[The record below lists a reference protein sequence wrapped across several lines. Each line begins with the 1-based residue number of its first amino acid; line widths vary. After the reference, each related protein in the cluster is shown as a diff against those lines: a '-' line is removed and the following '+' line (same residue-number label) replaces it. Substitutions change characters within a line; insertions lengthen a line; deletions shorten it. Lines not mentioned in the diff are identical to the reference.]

1 MKENEIKEAEGKAVL
16 PFLAEQYQ
24 QLYLMPEEDGNPA
37 YRAIVLGGEDAER
50 KDLSHFEMDER
61 DGCVLMETPAGRVR
75 AVTLHQRKDFETAL
89 NCIGNKCRLAPVPA
103 TQGASILDGVISWK
117 KIRDHEAEYR
127 RTADDWDEE
136 FSRFT
141 ADKKNYTEAL
151 ILLSYG
157 PYSAVPSESLGID
170 EDTWLKQSDAIRR
183 FHECTHFVARRL
195 YHDQINAVFDE
206 LAADAVGIT
215 AALGHYDRSMAE
227 TFLGIK
233 DGHYTKGRLEN
244 YVKDP
249 TPEKLDSLAA
259 QADTVM
265 KRIEALI
272 EAHPKIGVFDL
283 MILLEEHQKELLE
296 GISFPE

>member
-1 MKENEIKEAEGKAVL
+1 MANGISEAVGKEVL
-16 PFLAEQYQ
+16 PYLAELYQ
-24 QLYLMPEEDGNPA
+24 QLYLPPTEEGNPA
-37 YRAIVLGGEDAER
+37 YKPVVLAGEEAEK
-50 KDLSHFEMDER
+50 KDLSHFVMDDR
-61 DGCVLMETPAGRVR
+61 DSCVLMDTPAGQVR

-89 NCIGNKCRLAPVPA
+89 NCIGSRCRITPVPA

-117 KIRDHEAEYR
+117 KIRDHEKEYR
-127 RTADDWDEE
+127 RTADDWDAE

-157 PYSAVPSESLGID
+157 PYSAVKAERLGID
-170 EDTWLKQSDAIRR
+170 EETWLKQSDAIRR

-206 LAADAVGIT
+206 LAADAVGLY
-215 AALGHYDRSMAE
+215 AALGRYDRSMAE
-227 TFLGIK
+227 TFLGIQE
-233 DGHYTKGRLEN
+233 GHYVKGRLEN

-249 TPEKLDSLAA
+249 APETLDLLAG

-265 KRIEALI
+265 KRIGDLMDQN
-272 EAHPKIGVFDL
+272 PDIGVFDL
-283 MILLEEHQKELLE
+283 MILLEEHQQELLE
-296 GISFPE
+296 GICFPE